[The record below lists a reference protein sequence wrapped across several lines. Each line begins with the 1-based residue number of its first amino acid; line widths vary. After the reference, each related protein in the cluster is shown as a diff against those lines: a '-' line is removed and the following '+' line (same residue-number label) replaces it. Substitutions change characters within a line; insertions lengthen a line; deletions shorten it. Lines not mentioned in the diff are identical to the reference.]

1 LSPRASQARVTGATG
16 IGIVGCGV
24 ISDVYA
30 AKLSSLPDVDVV
42 ACADLVPERA
52 RELAGKHGI
61 PLALEPEKLIRH
73 PDVEVVLNLT
83 IPAVHAQIAA
93 AALEAGKSVY
103 GEKPL
108 ALALADG
115 VRLLAQA
122 RAAGLRIGCAPDTFL
137 GAGIQTCRKLIDD
150 GAIGTPVA
158 ANAFF
163 MSPGPERWHP
173 RPQIFYQRGA
183 GPVFDMAPYY
193 LTALIAL
200 LGPARRITSSARI
213 THARREITSQPLRGT
228 LLDVE
233 VPTHVASVIDFHAGP
248 VATLVTSFDVQVA
261 RARNIE
267 IYGTEGT
274 LAVPDP
280 NTFGGPVQIRLRGD
294 KDWSDVPLTH
304 ANAAQSR
311 GIGLVEMV
319 RALRAGRPQRASG
332 ELACHVL
339 ELMEDAIVASDTG
352 RHRNTTTRCER
363 PAPLAPGLPDDVFEP
378 G

>member
-1 LSPRASQARVTGATG
+1 MKAGARSARTG

-24 ISDVYA
+24 ISAAYA
-30 AKLSSLPDVDVV
+30 AKLAVIPDIEVV

-52 RELAGKHGI
+52 RELAAKHGI
-61 PLALEPEKLIRH
+61 PLALEPEKLLRH

-83 IPAVHAQIAA
+83 IPAAHVEITE

-108 ALALADG
+108 AFDLADG
-115 VRLLAQA
+115 ERLLAKA
-122 RAAGLRIGCAPDTFL
+122 ERAGLRVGCAPDTFL

-150 GAIGTPVA
+150 GGIGEPLA

-163 MSPGPERWHP
+163 LSPGPESWHP

-183 GPVFDMAPYY
+183 GPLFDLGPYY
-193 LTALIAL
+193 LTALVTL

-213 THARREITSQPLRGT
+213 TRARREITSQPLAGT
-228 LLDVE
+228 MMDVE
-233 VPTHVASVIDFHAGP
+233 VPTHVASVIDFRSGP
-248 VATLVTSFDVQVA
+248 VATLVTSFDVQA
-261 RARNIE
+261 SRARNIE
-267 IYGTEGT
+267 IYGSEGT

-280 NTFGGPVQIRLRGD
+280 NTFGGPVQLRRRGE

-304 ANAAQSR
+304 ANATQSR

-319 RALRAGRPQRASG
+319 RALRSGKPHRASG

-339 ELMEDAIVASDTG
+339 ELMEMSVRASETG
-352 RHRNTTTRCER
+352 RHRALKTRCER
-363 PAPLAPGLPDDVFEP
+363 PSGLPAGLPDDVFEH
-378 G
+378 